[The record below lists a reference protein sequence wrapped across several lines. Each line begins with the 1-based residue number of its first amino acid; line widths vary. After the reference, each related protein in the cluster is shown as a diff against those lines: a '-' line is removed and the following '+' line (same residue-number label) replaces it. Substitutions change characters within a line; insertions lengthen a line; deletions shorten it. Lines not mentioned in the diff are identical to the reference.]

1 MTCCEQALKA
11 LESIDSA
18 LALYPDRTLLDA
30 YAVRDMLLDIR
41 NVLTA

>member
-1 MTCCEQALKA
+1 MECCEQAMKV
-11 LESIDSA
+11 LEAVDSA